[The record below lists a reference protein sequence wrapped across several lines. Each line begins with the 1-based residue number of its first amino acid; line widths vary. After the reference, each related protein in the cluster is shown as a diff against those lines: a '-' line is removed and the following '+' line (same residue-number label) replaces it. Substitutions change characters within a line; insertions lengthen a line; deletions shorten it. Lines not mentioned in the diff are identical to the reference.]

1 ACEYKPEGIKSYIL
15 SSTLPAASL
24 WEKEQRRRVAYL
36 PQEMQDAIAK
46 AEKAGDYSSK
56 EYQEAEAEFMLRHCA
71 GAVGPDSPECLRRP
85 KVAGTESYV
94 TAWGQNEFSPSGT
107 LKNFDF
113 MKEIEDIKEP
123 CLITSGLL
131 DLCSPLVAKTMY
143 DKIPNSEW
151 ELFEFSRHM
160 PFVEENE
167 KYIEVLNKWLNKND

>member
-1 ACEYKPEGIKSYIL
+1 
-15 SSTLPAASL
+15 
-24 WEKEQRRRVAYL
+24 
-36 PQEMQDAIAK
+36 
-46 AEKAGDYSSK
+46 
-56 EYQEAEAEFMLRHCA
+56 MLKT
-71 GAVGPDSPECLRRP
+71 S
-85 KVAGTESYV
+85 KVAGTEAYV